1 MRISPVHFLLIGCVA
16 LTACGQKGLRDL
28 RPSGTGPDEFRILP
42 SKPLTA
48 PQDYAV
54 LPAPTPGGKNLVDP
68 TPEADAVAALGGRPE
83 ALDPSQGAPSS
94 ESALITAASRY
105 GVEPGVRTTLAQQD
119 AKFRKRQ
126 SRSTRFR
133 LFPVDRYEQA
143 YRKDALDPFQQNSRF
158 RNAGVATPT
167 APPAV
172 E

>member
-1 MRISPVHFLLIGCVA
+1 MRISPVHILLIGCVA

-42 SKPLTA
+42 NKPLTA

-54 LPAPTPGGKNLVDP
+54 LPAPTPGGSNLVDP
-68 TPEADAVAALGGRPE
+68 TPVTDAVVALGGRSE
-83 ALDPSQGAPSS
+83 ALDAGRGAPSS
-94 ESALITAASRY
+94 EAALITAASRY
-105 GVEPGVRTTLAQQD
+105 GVEPGVRATLAEQD
-119 AKFRKRQ
+119 AEFRRRQ
-126 SRSTRFR
+126 SRSTRFK

-143 YRKDALDPFQQNSRF
+143 YRRDALDPFQQNALF

-167 APPAV
+167 SPPAA